1 MKDKEN
7 NIFNE
12 IYYELYNKYFE
23 KFEKMRLKEKKK
35 LKFIIS
41 GLLLIFFAYGV
52 SSFEEENKYVL
63 ILIAGILGAIGSILL
78 YIGIKQKSNYEE
90 EYKNQV
96 IKEFLSKILPNFK
109 YVPYEDLNNINN
121 MVNQYTNAQFDIRKF
136 NRSESDDYIYGN
148 YKNMEMSIC
157 NLHTFYE
164 YFDKYKKER
173 RFEERFLGI
182 FTNIKIENKENID
195 IKILNKENNVEENR
209 NIIKMDN
216 DEFNEKFIVIAN
228 SEMHAYEI
236 LTLDV
241 IQILN
246 DLEKENIKFD
256 ISIIDNNINFRFY
269 NSSFFEPSI
278 NKPVMKKEN
287 FYKYYILLKF
297 ILKFSKTINNIYGD
311 LNF

>member
-1 MKDKEN
+1 MEN
-7 NIFNE
+7 KGNSIFNE
-12 IYYELYNKYFE
+12 IYNELYNKYFE

-35 LKFIIS
+35 MKFIIS
-41 GLLLIFFAYGV
+41 GALLIFF
-52 SSFEEENKYVL
+52 SFCTLSIEEGNKYIL
-63 ILIAGILGAIGSILL
+63 ILLTSIMGIIGSVLF
-78 YIGIKQKSNYEE
+78 YIGKKQKSNYEE

-109 YVPYEDLNNINN
+109 YAPYEDLNNIDN
-121 MVNQYTNAQFDIRKF
+121 MVNQYTKAQFDIRKF

-148 YKNMEMSIC
+148 YKDMEMSIC

-164 YFDKYKKER
+164 YFDKYKKEK

-182 FTNIKIENKENID
+182 FTNIKIQNKKDIE
-195 IKILNKENNVEENR
+195 IKILNKEKNVEENR

-216 DEFNEKFIVIAN
+216 DQFNENFIVIAN

-256 ISIIDNNINFRFY
+256 ISIINNNINFRFY

-278 NKPVMKKEN
+278 NEPVMKKEN

-297 ILKFSKTINNIYGD
+297 ILKFSKTINKIYGD